1 MKKQTIAIILV
12 IAVLIIAVIG
22 IVVATSNK
30 NGNSEAKIETVGQ
43 MKSMMK
49 TINSNLKE
57 QLPQLEIEEIDISDE
72 ELVKAYTGLQSNENV
87 EKLVASEPLMN
98 AQAYSAVVLKVKPG
112 ADIEK
117 MKQEIIDNIDMGK
130 WICVSAEKLYVTNS
144 DNIIFLVMSD
154 EEWAKLVYE
163 EFKKYVDN
171 KIGKELEKSEEEEN
185 IELPPEMFVVQ

>member
-12 IAVLIIAVIG
+12 IAVLLIAIIGVA
-22 IVVATSNK
+22 VATNNK
-30 NGNSEAKIETVGQ
+30 NNNNEAKIETVHQ

-57 QLPQLEIEEIDISDE
+57 QLPQLEIGEIDISNE

-87 EKLVASEPLMN
+87 EKLVVSEPLMN
-98 AQAYSAVVLKVKPG
+98 AQAYSAVVIKAKSG

-117 MKQEIIDNIDMGK
+117 MKQEIIDNIDMRK
-130 WICVSAEKLYVTNS
+130 WVCVSADKLYVTNS
-144 DNIIFLVMSD
+144 GNTIFLVMSD
-154 EEWAKLVYE
+154 EEWAKPVYE

-171 KIGKELEKSEEEEN
+171 KIGKELEKSGEEKG
-185 IELPPEMFVVQ
+185 IELPPEMSAEE

>member
-30 NGNSEAKIETVGQ
+30 NSNSEAKIETVGQ

-57 QLPQLEIEEIDISDE
+57 QLPQLETEEIDISDE

-87 EKLVASEPLMN
+87 EKLVVSEPLMN

-171 KIGKELEKSEEEEN
+171 KIGKELEKAGEEED